1 MRPAPPWLVPL
12 TALALLAAPP
22 PARPAAPLAAGGRVV
37 TGSIAFSSAGGA
49 YYENDAGDRTQEWM
63 LQPGGG
69 VFVVDGLA
77 CNLLASGTWFRQGD
91 VVANHYEIGPTAE
104 YYFDTV
110 GDDPAKGHA
119 LPYVGAGY
127 LWGKVRSELPGST
140 SSYNSGV
147 VLLKAGLAWMVADH
161 TAADIAVQHR
171 FGTYTEKHPQDG
183 PKFRGNRWTVHWG
196 MKVFLP

>member
-1 MRPAPPWLVPL
+1 LLATVL
-12 TALALLAAPP
+12 ALAAAAPG
-22 PARPAAPLAAGGRVV
+22 ARAAAPLAAGVRVF
-37 TGSIAFSSAGGA
+37 TGSIAFSSAGGS
-49 YYENDAGDRTQEWM
+49 YYANDAGDRTQEWI

-69 VFVVDGLA
+69 VFVADGLA
-77 CNLLASGTWFRQGD
+77 CNLLASGTWFRQGG

-127 LWGKVRSELPGST
+127 LWGKVRGEMPGST
-140 SSYNSGV
+140 TSYNSGV
-147 VLLKAGLAWMVADH
+147 VLLKAGLAWMIAENA
-161 TAADIAVQHR
+161 AADIAVQCR
-171 FGTYTEKHPQDG
+171 FGTYTQKRPQDG
-183 PKFRGNRWTVHWG
+183 PRFHGDRWTIHWG